1 MHPITKNGKRK
12 LNIMFADF
20 TYYNRHTLYSRYTP
34 LSIGMIAQYSKQ
46 KFGDDIDVSLFK
58 SIDKFFDKAK
68 ETPPDVVGLSI
79 YFWNKAINQ
88 YAVKKLRQMF
98 GKDVIIVVG
107 GPSIDSNLKEQF
119 NFLTDDFPYV
129 DAAITNEGELGFYNL
144 IKKILSDPLEVF
156 NEPID
161 GLSFLKGDAVVSGK
175 PIGLSLDL
183 STMGSPYLSGLMDE
197 FMHSDYQPLI
207 QTSRF
212 CPYTCAFCVSG
223 KNRGKLRGYPIE
235 QIEEELKYVSKRYA
249 DRPHHT
255 MYLVDE
261 NFGILKRDVEIAKLL
276 KKCKE
281 DYGYPQA
288 VFFYNDKRF
297 TGTSRE
303 VLEIMKDMTQYGVTL
318 ALQTEN
324 PEALKAVNRVNVTE
338 KEIDSAIKW
347 AKGLGLDTST
357 ELIFGM
363 PHDTRNN
370 FVSLL
375 DRSINRGFD
384 NVLVHNLLFMDG
396 IEMNRKSY
404 REKYDY
410 KTKFRPNSTHYGTH
424 EGVFFSEYEEIP
436 VSSHSFSYDDFWD
449 IRGLNFMFYT
459 TFNLKFQKWFF
470 QFVRHLG
477 IQLSEFYSNLMKPD
491 RNIKWPSGYINFL
504 DDFKIAV
511 EEELFDTKEEMIKKT
526 KEIYE
531 ANDGDVGEPTRI
543 NMNYGA
549 RLTYLENHWVKEVLL
564 KHLDLLKGES
574 LTVDDKNLASNLI
587 DLANSERIDLN
598 RIEAKQPL
606 KFTVDVINWRKNKFK
621 DPLKN
626 LKMPEKSVKF
636 LVTKNQV
643 SVIEGFQKRFNTY
656 KDKDFYNAAM
666 DFVQP
671 RKYLLHNLSY
681 ED

>member
-1 MHPITKNGKRK
+1 MQSLTKNGKKK

-46 KFGDDIDVSLFK
+46 KFGDDINVSLFK
-58 SIDKFFDKAK
+58 NIEKFFDKAK

-79 YFWNKAINQ
+79 YFWNKAISQ
-88 YAVKKLRQMF
+88 YAIKRLRQLY
-98 GKDVIIVVG
+98 GKKVIIVVG
-107 GPSIDSNLKEQF
+107 GPSIDSDLKEQF
-119 NFLTDDFPYV
+119 NFLTYDFPEA

-144 IKKILSDPLEVF
+144 LNNILSNPLNVF
-156 NEPID
+156 KDPID
-161 GLSFLKGDAVVSGK
+161 GLSFLRGDTVVRGK
-175 PIGLSLDL
+175 PVGLTLDL
-183 STMGSPYLSGLMDE
+183 KTMGSPYLSGLMDE

-223 KNRGKLRGYPIE
+223 KNRGKLRGYPID
-235 QIEEELKYVSKRYA
+235 QIEEELKYVSKKYA
-249 DRPHHT
+249 NRPHHT

-363 PHDTRNN
+363 PHDTRDN

-375 DRSINRGFD
+375 NRSIDRGFD
-384 NVLVHNLLFMDG
+384 NVLIHNLLFMDG
-396 IEMNRKSY
+396 IEMNRKAY
-404 REKYDY
+404 REKYGY

-424 EGVFFSEYEEIP
+424 EGNFFSEYEEIP
-436 VSSHSFSYDDFWD
+436 ISSDTFSYEDFWD

-477 IQLSEFYSNLMKPD
+477 VPLSEFYSSLMKPD
-491 RNIKWPSGYINFL
+491 LNMNWPTEYLKFL
-504 DDFKIAV
+504 TDFKIAV
-511 EEELFDTKEEMIKKT
+511 EEELFNTKEEMIAKT
-526 KEIYE
+526 KEIFE
-531 ANDGDVGEPTRI
+531 SNKGDVGEPTRI

-549 RLTYLENHWVKEVLL
+549 RLTYLENKWVKNVLL
-564 KHLDLLKGES
+564 KHLELIKGVE
-574 LTVDDKNLASNLI
+574 LTTDDKNLASALI
-587 DLANSERIDLN
+587 DLANSERIDLAK
-598 RIEAKQPL
+598 IESKQPI
-606 KFTVDVINWRKNKFK
+606 KFSVDVINWRKNKFR

-626 LKMPEKSVKF
+626 LKMPEKSVNF
-636 LVTKNQV
+636 LMSKNQA
-643 SVIEGFQKRFNTY
+643 SVIQGFQKRFNSY
-656 KDKDFYNAAM
+656 KDRDFYNAAM

-671 RKYLLHNLSY
+671 RKYLLHSLSY
-681 ED
+681 EE